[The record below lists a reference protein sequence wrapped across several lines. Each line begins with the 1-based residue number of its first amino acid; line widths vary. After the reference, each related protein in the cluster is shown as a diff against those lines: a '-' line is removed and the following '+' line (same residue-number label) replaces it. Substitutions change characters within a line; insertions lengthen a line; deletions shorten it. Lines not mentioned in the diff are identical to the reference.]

1 MQSAIWYFVWY
12 CAHVQANDRLIAQSK
27 DFPPWLYDD
36 VKCLMGMSNV
46 LWGCKICLKAIRNA
60 SMTDQT
66 VKAGTQRSDAS
77 VVVCSSVCLPL
88 LKHPAL
94 CTFLHYPVLSCTILY
109 YPPVLSCTI
118 LFYPVLSWT
127 IPYYHVH
134 QVLTAVL
141 LCCWRSGLGVGR
153 TLFSL
158 CIQRRFQFSFSR
170 HVHSPW
176 KLWKIGNLI
185 SDICLKSFD
194 KYLVDCHQRAHMYH
208 WWCRTGSQ
216 VGPRVPIFHNNL
228 QNFCFECAIIAD
240 EANMSS
246 TKDGPLHLLHKFKLV
261 RNGQKLP
268 AGRCHSPLVIW

>member
-36 VKCLMGMSNV
+36 VKCLMWMSNV

-88 LKHPAL
+88 LKHPVL
-94 CTFLHYPVLSCTILY
+94 CTFLRCPVLSCNILYYSVVSCTNLFYPVISCTILY
-109 YPPVLSCTI
+109 YS
-118 LFYPVLSWT
+118 VLSWT

-141 LCCWRSGLGVGR
+141 
-153 TLFSL
+153 
-158 CIQRRFQFSFSR
+158 
-170 HVHSPW
+170 
-176 KLWKIGNLI
+176 
-185 SDICLKSFD
+185 
-194 KYLVDCHQRAHMYH
+194 
-208 WWCRTGSQ
+208 
-216 VGPRVPIFHNNL
+216 
-228 QNFCFECAIIAD
+228 
-240 EANMSS
+240 
-246 TKDGPLHLLHKFKLV
+246 HLLLT
-261 RNGQKLP
+261 
-268 AGRCHSPLVIW
+268 